1 MKSNPETLAIGAHCT
16 RRFRIFCAFIL
27 RPALSTSA
35 PKPPSRSTTRPEVP
49 FLLFRNP
56 PFSMSS
62 LLRAPA
68 LFALIALSTV
78 VVWSLP
84 AASAA
89 DRPNLILIIADDM
102 SPEDGEPYGTR
113 AARTPTLARLARE
126 GMRFDAAFVT
136 TSSCSPSRASIV
148 TGRYPHQ
155 TGAAELHQPLP
166 STQIA
171 FTEHLRKA
179 GYWTAA
185 AGKWHLGKPAQEKFD
200 LVKEGGGPSGC
211 ENWVPVL
218 RDRPSN
224 QPFFLWLAA
233 VDPHRDYR
241 PGTIPQP
248 HEAGDVTVP
257 PYLPDTPEVRGDL
270 ARYYD
275 EITRLDGYVG
285 EVLAELER
293 QGVAENTLILFI
305 SDNGRPFPRCKTTLY
320 DSGIRTP
327 WLVRWPAHV
336 KPGTVSKRLVSTVD
350 IAPTFLALGGA
361 APLSQASG
369 QSFLPQ
375 LRDPA
380 APGREFVFAQRH
392 WHDFGDFARAV
403 RNERWK
409 YIRNSFPEL
418 PNQPPADAVRSP
430 TFLAMQQLY
439 AAGTLPAVQSGPFLA
454 PRPREELYDLAA
466 DPHELRNLAGVPQFE
481 APLKQLRHALDE
493 FQQRTE
499 DRIPERTRADEFHRE
514 TGERLKRE

>member
-1 MKSNPETLAIGAHCT
+1 MPSL
-16 RRFRIFCAFIL
+16 RRASVR
-27 RPALSTSA
+27 
-35 PKPPSRSTTRPEVP
+35 
-49 FLLFRNP
+49 
-56 PFSMSS
+56 
-62 LLRAPA
+62 
-68 LFALIALSTV
+68 FALITLSFV
-78 VVWSLP
+78 VAHSLP
-84 AASAA
+84 AADSAGQ
-89 DRPNLILIIADDM
+89 PNLVLIIADDL
-102 SPEDGEPYGTR
+102 SPEDSGPYGTKT
-113 AARTPTLARLARE
+113 ARTPTLDRLARE
-126 GMRFDAAFVT
+126 GMRFDAAFVA

-166 STQIA
+166 GTQIA
-171 FTEHLRKA
+171 FTEHLRAA

-211 ENWVPVL
+211 EHWVPVL
-218 RDRPSN
+218 RDRPAN

-233 VDPHRDYR
+233 LDPHRDYR
-241 PGTIPQP
+241 PGTLTPP
-248 HEAGDVTVP
+248 HEPSDVTVP

-275 EITRLDGYVG
+275 EITRLDGFVG
-285 EVLAELER
+285 DVIAELER
-293 QGVAENTLILFI
+293 QGVADNTLILFI

-327 WLVRWPAHV
+327 WLVRWPAQV
-336 KPGTVSKRLVSTVD
+336 KPGTVSKRLVSTID

-361 APLSQASG
+361 KPLANGSG

-380 APGREFVFAQRH
+380 APGREYAFAQRH

-403 RNERWK
+403 RSERWK
-409 YIRNSFPEL
+409 YIRNTFPEF
-418 PNQPPADAVRSP
+418 PNQPPADALRSP
-430 TFLAMQQLY
+430 TFVAMRQLH
-439 AAGTLPAVQSGPFLA
+439 AAGTLPAVQSVPFLA

-466 DPHELRNLAGVPQFE
+466 DPHELRNLAGDPQFQ
-481 APLKQLRHALDE
+481 APLAQLRRALEE
-493 FQQRTE
+493 FQLRTD
-499 DRIPERTRADEFHRE
+499 DRVPDRPRADEFHRE